1 MASTYTSR
9 IRLEQQGDGENA
21 NTWGQRLNQNVIDLV
36 DEAVAGYESIDVSAA
51 SSVTLTANNG
61 TTDQARNFGLKF
73 TGELNADTTV
83 TVPAQEKIYFV
94 NNQTTGNYN
103 LLIKP
108 AGGTAVTAVGSGN
121 AMIIAGDG
129 TSFDKF
135 AGGVES
141 GTRMLFQQATAPVG
155 WTAVSSS
162 DYNDAGLRIVSPDT
176 YTVAVGGSTAFSTV
190 FASRTVSVVG
200 NTANATLSGNTGST
214 AITVAQM
221 PAHSHTISTNFVL
234 GITDNSR
241 TTSPP
246 TADGGFGSLATQ
258 PTWTAANEGGGQGH
272 THSLSG
278 IGSHNHVVS
287 AAGTLNLDVKYVNFI
302 IAQKD

>member
-36 DEAVAGYESIDVSAA
+36 DEAVAGYETIDVSAA

-129 TSFDKF
+129 ISFDKF
-135 AGGVES
+135 SGGVES

-162 DYNDAGLRIVSPDT
+162 DYDDVGLRIVAPDT
-176 YTVAVGGSTAFSTV
+176 YTTAVGGSVAFSTV
-190 FASRTVSVVG
+190 FASAITVSVVG
-200 NTANATLSGNTGST
+200 ATGNSGALTVTGSVAGHT
-214 AITVAQM
+214 LTVAQI
-221 PAHSHTISTNFVL
+221 PAHTHGVTNYAGVDQNNYRINAGVIS
-234 GITDNSR
+234 GES
-241 TTSPP
+241 
-246 TADGGFGSLATQ
+246 G
-258 PTWTAANEGGGQGH
+258 
-272 THSLSG
+272 SLSG
-278 IGSHNHVVS
+278 STGGGGSHSHGAGTLSAANHNHTVS
-287 AAGTLNLDVKYVNFI
+287 AAGTVNFEVKYVNFI